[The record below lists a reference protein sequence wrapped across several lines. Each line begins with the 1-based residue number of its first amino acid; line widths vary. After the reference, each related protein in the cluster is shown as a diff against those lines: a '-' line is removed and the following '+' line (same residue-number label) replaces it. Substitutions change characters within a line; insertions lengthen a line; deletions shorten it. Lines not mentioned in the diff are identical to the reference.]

1 MSHYDIALVLLFNQ
15 LLNVSSEVDTLRSNM
30 VTKEDL
36 KVTKEDLKEVVKSAN
51 NEVRVDLLKAINQ
64 QTLLLV
70 AFVMAVVAA
79 LVVVPRLWP

>member
-30 VTKEDL
+30 
-36 KVTKEDLKEVVKSAN
+36 VTKEDLKEVVKSAN